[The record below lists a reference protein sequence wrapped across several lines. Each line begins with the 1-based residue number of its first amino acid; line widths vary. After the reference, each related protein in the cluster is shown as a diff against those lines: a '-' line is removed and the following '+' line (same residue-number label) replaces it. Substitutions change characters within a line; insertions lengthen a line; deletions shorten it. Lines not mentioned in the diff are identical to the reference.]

1 MKLTFIR
8 SELLYDVGNYAY
20 VHGDL
25 MENDHQAHQLVDITE
40 DGNVDRV
47 SRIISLGIQEC
58 RQMLYPY
65 TKKEESR
72 EEVNDKLNA
81 PDVYEIDMNLP
92 KDFAEGTVD
101 LLEELIH
108 EYLICRVLDDWLG
121 ISAPN
126 VKNPWADKMKTIRS
140 KIKSSLPSR
149 IGKTRRPLCP
159 F

>member
-8 SELLYDVGNYAY
+8 SELLYDISNYAY

-25 MENDHQAHQLVDITE
+25 MEDDHQAHQLIDITE

-65 TKKEESR
+65 TKKEEKR
-72 EEVNDKLNA
+72 EEVDDKLNT
-81 PDVYEIDMNLP
+81 PDIYEIKMCLP

-108 EYLICRVLDDWLG
+108 EYLICRVLSDWLG
-121 ISAPN
+121 IAAPS
-126 VKNPWADKMKTIRS
+126 VKNPWEDKIEKIRS

-149 IGKTRRPLCP
+149 IGKTRRPLSP